1 MIVAESDLL
10 LLVTKDLKGKY
21 TPVKDFSIDRSG
33 NKGQTIGEET
43 ICVRRIETARE
54 NIYLIPKQGKPFTLA
69 RNKLSIKSRTAT
81 GAALSTRNIIRI
93 I

>member
-21 TPVKDFSIDRSG
+21 TPVKDFSIDSRG

-43 ICVRRIETARE
+43 ICVRRIEAARE